1 MKTLNDPPE
10 GLGIAAVE
18 RDTGLPKDTLRV
30 WERRYGF
37 PRPLRDANGERVY
50 PAGQVDKLRL
60 IRRLLDQGLRP
71 SRIVA
76 ATTEELAQMLA
87 AAPEAVVATAPADC
101 GTLLG
106 LMQRQEGA
114 ALQRALQQNLLK
126 NGLQRF
132 LTDTLVPLTDAVGQA
147 WLKGEL
153 SVAGE
158 HLYTEQVHNV
168 LRGAI
173 ANHGGHGGSPSILLT
188 TFPNE
193 LHSLGLLMAEAMV
206 APEGAQ
212 CTSLGTQTPLA
223 DIERAATQGG
233 IDVVALSFSSAYP
246 ARQAVEGLNTLRAR
260 LPARVAL
267 WAGGHAVR
275 EQQRKLPGI
284 RVIAD
289 LPDAI
294 AAIAEWRAG
303 HPA

>member
-1 MKTLNDPPE
+1 MRSLNDQPE

-50 PAGQVDKLRL
+50 PAEQVDKLRL

-76 ATTEELAQMLA
+76 ATTEELAQMLEAAREAAPA
-87 AAPEAVVATAPADC
+87 AAPADW

-106 LMQRQEGA
+106 LMHRQEGA

-173 ANHGGHGGSPSILLT
+173 ANHGAHGGSPSILLT

-193 LHSLGLLMAEAMV
+193 LHSLGLLMAEAMF

-246 ARQAVEGLNTLRAR
+246 ARQAVDGLNTLRAR
-260 LPARVAL
+260 LPAHIAL
-267 WAGGHAVR
+267 WAGGHAMR

-289 LPDAI
+289 LQDGI
-294 AAIAEWRAG
+294 AALAEWRAG

>member
-1 MKTLNDPPE
+1 MKNLTNHSD
-10 GLGIAAVE
+10 GVGIAAVE

-37 PRPLRDANGERVY
+37 PKPLRDANGERVY
-50 PAGQVDKLRL
+50 PAAQVVKLRL

-76 ATTEELAQMLA
+76 ASTEELAQLLEA
-87 AAPEAVVATAPADC
+87 SPEAAPPATPAGWD
-101 GTLLG
+101 TLLAS
-106 LMQRQEGA
+106 MQRQDGA
-114 ALQRALQQNLLK
+114 ALQRALQQSLLK
-126 NGLQRF
+126 QGLQRF
-132 LTDTLVPLTDAVGQA
+132 LADTLTPLTDAVGQA
-147 WLKGEL
+147 WLRGEL

-173 ANHGGHGGSPSILLT
+173 ASHGGHGGSPSILLT

-193 LHSLGLLMAEAMV
+193 LHSLGLLMAEAMF
-206 APEGAQ
+206 APEGAR

-223 DIERAATQGG
+223 DIEHAATQGG
-233 IDVVALSFSSAYP
+233 IDVVALSFSAAYP
-246 ARQAVEGLNTLRAR
+246 PRQAVEGLTTLRAR
-260 LPARVAL
+260 LPAGIAL
-267 WAGGHAVR
+267 WAGGQAVR

-284 RVIAD
+284 RVISD
-289 LPDAI
+289 LHDGI
-294 AAIAEWRAG
+294 AALAEWRAA

>member
-1 MKTLNDPPE
+1 MKNTNDQPE
-10 GLGIAAVE
+10 GFSIAAVE

-50 PAGQVDKLRL
+50 PSEQVDRLRV

-76 ATTEELAQMLA
+76 AATEELAQMLEASPEAAPA
-87 AAPEAVVATAPADC
+87 AAPADWA
-101 GTLLG
+101 TLLG
-106 LMQRQEGA
+106 LMQKQEGA

-126 NGLQRF
+126 HGLQRF

-173 ANHGGHGGSPSILLT
+173 ANQGGHGGSPSILLT

-193 LHSLGLLMAEAMV
+193 LHSLGLLMAEAMF

-223 DIERAATQGG
+223 DIERAATQGS

-246 ARQAVEGLNTLRAR
+246 ARQAIEGLNTLRAR
-260 LPARVAL
+260 LPARIAL

-284 RVIAD
+284 RVIANLQD
-289 LPDAI
+289 GI
-294 AAIAEWRAG
+294 AALAEWRAG

>member
-1 MKTLNDPPE
+1 MKTLNNHPE
-10 GLGIAAVE
+10 GFGIAAVE

-50 PAGQVDKLRL
+50 PSDQVDKLRL

-76 ATTEELAQMLA
+76 ASTEELAHMLEASPEAAPA
-87 AAPEAVVATAPADC
+87 AAPADWSA
-101 GTLLG
+101 LLG
-106 LMQRQEGA
+106 LMQRQDGA

-173 ANHGGHGGSPSILLT
+173 ANQSGHGGSPSILLT

-193 LHSLGLLMAEAMV
+193 LHSLGLLMAEAMF

-233 IDVVALSFSSAYP
+233 IDIVALSFSSAYP
-246 ARQAVEGLNTLRAR
+246 ARQAVEGLNTLRSR
-260 LPARVAL
+260 LPARIAL

-289 LPDAI
+289 LQDGI
-294 AAIAEWRAG
+294 AALADWRAG